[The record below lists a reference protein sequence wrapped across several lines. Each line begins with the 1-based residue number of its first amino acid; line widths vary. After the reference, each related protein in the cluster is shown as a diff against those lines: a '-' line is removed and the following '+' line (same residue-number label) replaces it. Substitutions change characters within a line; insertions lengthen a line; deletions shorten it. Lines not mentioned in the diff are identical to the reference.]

1 MKLHWYCLSLL
12 IILINNSLSAQ
23 TTSIKGK
30 ITDASTG
37 EPIPFAN
44 ISLKKIPQGTISDLN
59 GIYEFETDKPTD
71 SIVFSSIGYKSKT
84 VAIKRKVAQT
94 VNVELKPES
103 QELEAIVVR
112 PGENPAHRILRN
124 IIANK
129 SRNSTKKVSAYQCE
143 IYNKMQVDISN
154 ISNRLKNRKIM
165 KQFDFVF
172 ENVDSS
178 ELTGKKY
185 IPVLLSETL
194 SDYYYQKDPKTEKE
208 VIKASKISGTSNASI
223 AQFTGKLY
231 QEFDVYDNYLTV
243 FEDGFVSPL
252 SDVGLLFYRYYIT
265 DSATIGN
272 NWCYKIQYKPKR
284 KQERTFTG
292 SFWVADS
299 TWAIKE
305 IDLRMAKDA
314 NINFINDFY
323 AINTFEKANDTLWYL
338 AKEQIFADF
347 NLSEKITGLYGRKTS
362 VYSKFQFEKP
372 ISKEIIKLPTEVTV
386 ADTAT
391 EQSDKYWD
399 KSRPINLT
407 SKEQKVYTIVD
418 SVKNMPIYKT
428 VYDWINLIINYYY
441 PVGPYFEY
449 GPYFSTYSFN
459 KLEGNR
465 VRIGGR
471 TSNNFSKKIMFDG
484 YAAYGFDDKKI
495 KYGGGFIYMLN
506 KNPRNAFGASYINDV
521 RQLGQSPNAFISDNI
536 LSSILRRNPNDKLT
550 YIKGFKSYYE
560 KEWIPGFS
568 NTILYEYKQIKP
580 TRFIQFQNLA
590 DNTTFKEI
598 VASELTL
605 NTRFAYKESYLLGEF
620 ERVSVGTP
628 YPVCNLA
635 LTWGMK
641 NTFNSQ
647 YSYFR
652 PTLTFTQKV
661 HTNPFGYLRYTLEA
675 SKIIGTVPYPLL
687 ELHKGNET
695 YAFDYNAFN
704 MMNYYEF
711 ASDQY
716 VSLFLEQHLQGILL
730 NHIPLL
736 RRLKLREVASVKGL
750 IGSLSDKNKNVMN
763 IRNVVNNNVIIN
775 DVRDPYFE
783 ASVGV
788 ENILKILRIDAM
800 WRLNYL
806 DKTRHPNIQQF
817 GVRAMLQVSF

>member
-1 MKLHWYCLSLL
+1 MKLRWINL
-12 IILINNSLSAQ
+12 ILVLFFYLNFSFAQ
-23 TTSIKGK
+23 TTSVKGK
-30 ITDASTG
+30 VTDASTG
-37 EPIPFAN
+37 ESIPFAN

-59 GIYEFETDKPTD
+59 GIYEFTTDKTSD
-71 SIVFSSIGYKSKT
+71 SIVFSSVGYKSKT
-84 VAIKRKVAQT
+84 VAVKKRVAQT
-94 VNVELKPES
+94 INVELKPES
-103 QELEAIVVR
+103 QELEAIVIR

-129 SRNSTKKVSAYQCE
+129 KRNSTKHIEAYQCE

-154 ISNRLKNRKIM
+154 ISNRLKNRKIL

-194 SDYYYQKDPKTEKE
+194 SDYYYQKEPLTEKE
-208 VIKASKISGTSNASI
+208 VIKASKISGTSNTSI

-252 SDVGLLFYRYYIT
+252 ADVGLLFYRYYIV
-265 DSATIGN
+265 DSATIEN

-292 SFWVADS
+292 SFWVTDS

-323 AINTFEKANDTLWYL
+323 AINTFEKANDSIWYL
-338 AKEQIFADF
+338 SKEQIFADF

-362 VYSKFQFEKP
+362 IYSKHQFQQRL
-372 ISKEIIKLPTEVTV
+372 SKEILKLPTEVTV
-386 ADTAT
+386 SDSAT
-391 EQSDKYWD
+391 EQTDKFWN
-399 KSRPINLT
+399 KSRPIDLT
-407 SKEQKVYTIVD
+407 VKEKKVYTIVD
-418 SVKNMPIYKT
+418 SVKNMPVYKT

-441 PVGPYFEY
+441 PVGKYLEY

-465 VRIGGR
+465 IRIGGR
-471 TSNNFSKKIMFDG
+471 TSNQFSTKVMYDG
-484 YAAYGFDDKKI
+484 YVAYGFDDKKI

-506 KNPRNAFGASYINDV
+506 KNPRNAFGASWVDDV

-550 YIKGFKSYYE
+550 YIKGLKAYYE
-560 KEWIPGFS
+560 KEWVPGFS
-568 NTILYEYKQIKP
+568 NTVLFEYKRIAP
-580 TRFIQFQNLA
+580 TRFIQFQDLSN
-590 DNTTFKEI
+590 NTLFNKIAATEI
-598 VASELTL
+598 TL
-605 NTRFAYKESYLLGEF
+605 NTRFAYQESFLAGSF

-628 YPVCNLA
+628 YPVCNLS
-635 LTWGMK
+635 LTYGLK
-641 NTFNSQ
+641 NTLGSQ

-652 PTLTFTQKV
+652 PTLTLNQKV

-675 SKIIGTVPYPLL
+675 SKIYGKVPYPLL

-716 VSLFLEQHLQGILL
+716 VSLFLEQHLQGFFL

-736 RRLKLREVASVKGL
+736 RRLKLREVASIKGVV
-750 IGSLSDKNKNVMN
+750 GSLSETNKNVMN
-763 IRNVVNNNVIIN
+763 IKNVINDNVKIN
-775 DVRDPYFE
+775 DIRDPYFE

-806 DKTRHPNIQQF
+806 DKTQHPNIQQF